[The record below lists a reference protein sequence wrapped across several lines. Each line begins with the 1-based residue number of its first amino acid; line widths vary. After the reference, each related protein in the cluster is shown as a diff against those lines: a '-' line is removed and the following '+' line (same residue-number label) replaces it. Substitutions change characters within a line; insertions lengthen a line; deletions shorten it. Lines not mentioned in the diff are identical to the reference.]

1 MEACSGWPLLC
12 TCILKRRWRNVGTW
26 HDVQERWSHCDDK
39 RSAFNDLGLV
49 VVMAFAYRGVVW
61 EQPLLASVVGDC
73 VTGLLRAWSLVSS
86 VCCGRTILGIRILC
100 KSHVYQHTCELRL

>member
-1 MEACSGWPLLC
+1 
-12 TCILKRRWRNVGTW
+12 VGTW

-73 VTGLLRAWSLVSS
+73 VTG
-86 VCCGRTILGIRILC
+86 CCGRGVLFR
-100 KSHVYQHTCELRL
+100 VYVVDVRFSGFVFCVNHMYISIHANFVCE